1 MAVTRIAV
9 AHGELHP
16 ICSLSIRRDRPHHA
30 DLRAHLI
37 ATRVTSFVIF
47 SFPRNTVTITLSPS

>member
-1 MAVTRIAV
+1 VAVTRIAV

-16 ICSLSIRRDRPHHA
+16 TYSLIRARLSPHHVN
-30 DLRAHLI
+30 LRAHFI
-37 ATRVTSFVIF
+37 ASRVTSFVIF